1 LRAGEAIDELRRCGR
16 LPRDLR
22 LDSECDQRVERV
34 VRELMRSGPDEL
46 AALRRDGTEELQLLL
61 EWADRASSLA
71 VRRSDSEL
79 LVEAVFAFGFADS
92 AGAER
97 WAYLQA
103 QLRQATRII
112 GRNADETWRAAIGSS
127 DPQGAAW
134 LDANRG
140 RRRFLR
146 GMRPPG
152 QFSDPYDGGRF
163 RFGRPS
169 PASDRVPLAS
179 APPEGSPRPDLTTA
193 AALAPTPIV
202 RDALEDLISD
212 LWRSGRRDDA
222 DALLHAVLAHDD
234 PNEALNELY
243 VALADMPAA
252 ADSLLAAVLA
262 RG

>member
-1 LRAGEAIDELRRCGR
+1 LRAGEAIEELRRCGQ
-16 LPRDLR
+16 LARDLR

-34 VRELMRSGPDEL
+34 VRELMRSSREELAEFRQNGADEL
-46 AALRRDGTEELQLLL
+46 PLLL
-61 EWADRASSLA
+61 EWVDRASSLA
-71 VRRSDSEL
+71 VRRSDSDL
-79 LVEAVFAFGFADS
+79 LVEAVFAFGFAES
-92 AGAER
+92 AGAEQ
-97 WAYLQA
+97 WSYLQS

-112 GRNADETWRAAIGSS
+112 GRNADETWRAAIERS
-127 DPQGAAW
+127 DDPGAAW

-163 RFGRPS
+163 RFGRPR

-179 APPEGSPRPDLTTA
+179 PAAEGAPRPDLSTA
-193 AALAPTPIV
+193 AALAPTPVV
-202 RDALEDLISD
+202 RDALEDLIAD
-212 LWRSGRRDDA
+212 LWRSDRRDDA

-234 PNEALNELY
+234 PDAALNELY
-243 VALADMPAA
+243 AALADMPAA

-262 RG
+262 RS